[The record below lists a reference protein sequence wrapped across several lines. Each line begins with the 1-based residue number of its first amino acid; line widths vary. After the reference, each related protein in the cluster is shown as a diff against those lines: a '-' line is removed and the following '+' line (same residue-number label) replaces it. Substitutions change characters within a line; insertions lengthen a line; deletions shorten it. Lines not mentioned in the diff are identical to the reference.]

1 MVRFHDP
8 RGEIRT
14 EMESYE
20 LSRDI
25 RPNGGAGV
33 TVALV
38 ANGFPDSELFVT
50 KVGEVLQ
57 ERLGQVRTRIWN
69 KGNPA
74 LVVGD
79 ETLAEIASDCQVAIA
94 AYGH

>member
-1 MVRFHDP
+1 M
-8 RGEIRT
+8 
-14 EMESYE
+14 
-20 LSRDI
+20 
-25 RPNGGAGV
+25 N
-33 TVALV
+33 VALV
-38 ANGFPDSELFVT
+38 ANGVHASERVGA
-50 KVGEVLQ
+50 KVGEILK